1 MSHKIELRTSRDGGR
16 NWSDWRT
23 VDLGDAG
30 QFDGRA
36 TWRRLGMG
44 RLLLFQVR
52 DVSPYRGDLI
62 AASIDAN

>member
-1 MSHKIELRTSRDGGR
+1 MSHNVELRTSRDGGR
-16 NWSDWRT
+16 NWSDWRA

-36 TWRRLGMG
+36 TWRRLGQA

-62 AASIDAN
+62 AASIDAE